1 MSAIMTPGI
10 STLVVEIGASIVVY
24 AGAYYAFAP
33 SNVNQYI
40 ATTFETLR

>member
-1 MSAIMTPGI
+1 MSAIMKPGI
-10 STLVVEIGASIVVY
+10 MVEIGASIVVY

-40 ATTFETLR
+40 VTAFETLR